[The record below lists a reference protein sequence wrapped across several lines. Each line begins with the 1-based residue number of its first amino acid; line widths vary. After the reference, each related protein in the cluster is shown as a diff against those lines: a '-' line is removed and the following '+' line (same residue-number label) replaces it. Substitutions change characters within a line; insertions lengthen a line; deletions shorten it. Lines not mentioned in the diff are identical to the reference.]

1 MEPNAMNEVGKAI
14 SSSFA
19 FVSRVGQECEA
30 LANLLKQEVSS
41 LLKES
46 PLHER
51 YIPGEWVHSYK
62 TDEHGW
68 IFTDAAW
75 SLPLVPKGKRKVA
88 AYLSFQMSFLCDN
101 SEGGMS
107 PEPLLHVNFW
117 DDAVQFEDENYM
129 GFPIGGIT
137 DSALADLQIGVA
149 RLFRWEGNNGGDD
162 RWTYTVNLADINGV
176 EDVRRLVGRPVVPL
190 LISVADGQTALK
202 QLKEVVSY
210 VAAEDMPDYYR
221 VVL

>member
-1 MEPNAMNEVGKAI
+1 MSEVGKAI

-19 FVSRVGQECEA
+19 FVSSVGQECEA
-30 LANLLKQEVSS
+30 LANLLKQELSNLFKV
-41 LLKES
+41 L

-51 YIPGEWVHSYK
+51 YTPGEWHHACK

-88 AYLSFQMSFLCDN
+88 AHLSFQMSFLCDN
-101 SEGGMS
+101 PEGGMS

-117 DDAVQFEDENYM
+117 DDAIEFDGTYM
-129 GFPIGGIT
+129 TFPIYGIADGT
-137 DSALADLQIGVA
+137 LSALQTGVT
-149 RLFRWEGNNGGDD
+149 RLFRWESDNGTDD
-162 RWTYTVNLADINGV
+162 RWTYTVGLTHINGV
-176 EDVRRLVGRPVVPL
+176 DDVRRLVGLPVMQL
-190 LISVADGQTALK
+190 FKSVEGGQAELE
-202 QLKEVVSY
+202 QIQDVIRYS
-210 VAAEDMPDYYR
+210 AAIEMPDYYR